1 MRFQYSFAVSKLLRD
16 LKEAGIPLR
25 RMIESLRQNPFPE
38 DAIKVADYANR
49 YEIFVA
55 GYWIVYDVD
64 RSNPS
69 EMVIRV
75 ILIEAN

>member
-1 MRFQYSFAVSKLLRD
+1 MRFQYAFGVSKLLRD

-25 RMIESLRQNPFPE
+25 RMIEALQKNPFLD
-38 DAIKVADYANR
+38 DALKVEGYADR
-49 YEIFVA
+49 YEVFVA
-55 GYWIVYDVD
+55 GYWIVYEIDQ
-64 RSNPS
+64 SNPS